1 MAKALAMNAGNLELA
16 KEAMRLSLSFKQ
28 PKIVLTMYDMIP
40 EENKQDNLIQG
51 FYASALAYTGK
62 LEEAKA
68 ILLRDGGLVMNDLR
82 EGDDSIT
89 ATYIYIEQQLAKLEG
104 KELDAE
110 DVDVPAIL
118 DFRMF
123 HSDKK

>member
-1 MAKALAMNAGNLELA
+1 
-16 KEAMRLSLSFKQ
+16 
-28 PKIVLTMYDMIP
+28 MYDMIP
-40 EENKQDNLIQG
+40 EANKQDNLIQG
-51 FYASALAYTGK
+51 FYATALAYTGE
-62 LEEAKA
+62 LDQAKE

-89 ATYIYIEQQLAKLEG
+89 STYIYIEQQLAKREG
-104 KELDAE
+104 REISAE